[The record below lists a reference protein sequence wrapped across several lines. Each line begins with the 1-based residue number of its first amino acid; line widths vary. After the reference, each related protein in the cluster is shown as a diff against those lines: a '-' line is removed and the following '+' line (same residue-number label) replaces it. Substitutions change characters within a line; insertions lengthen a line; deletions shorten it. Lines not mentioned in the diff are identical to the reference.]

1 MPKDLLFYTN
11 PQSRGRIVRWMLE
24 EIGVPYETHML
35 DYATTMKS
43 ADYLAINPMGKV
55 PALRHGETLVTETV
69 AICAYLADAFP
80 EAGLAPAPAERGAYY
95 RWLFYAAGPL
105 DSAFTFHALEIAPE
119 GKQRGM
125 VGFGDLERVTRT
137 LEQVLGESD
146 YVAGPAFT
154 AADLVLG
161 GYVTWCL
168 YLKVLEERPAL
179 VAYSERVRA
188 RPAYK
193 RAAALDD
200 EATAKLQGDA

>member
-1 MPKDLLFYTN
+1 MPQDLLFYTN

-24 EIGVPYETHML
+24 EIGAPYETRIL

-43 ADYLAINPMGKV
+43 PDYLAINPMGKV
-55 PALRHGETLVTETV
+55 PALRHGETIVTEAV

-80 EAGLAPAPAERGAYY
+80 EAGLAPAPADRGAYY

-105 DSAFTFHALEIAPE
+105 DSAFTFHALEIVPS

-125 VGFGDLERVTRT
+125 VGFGDLGRVTQT
-137 LEQVLGESD
+137 LEQVLAEGD
-146 YVAGPAFT
+146 YVAGPNFS

-161 GYVTWCL
+161 GYVAWCL
-168 YLKVLEERPAL
+168 FLKVLEARPAL
-179 VAYSERVRA
+179 VAYSDRVRA

-200 EATAKLQGDA
+200 EAAAKLEGGA